1 MENYDIFLNCD
12 NFKKLTGDIV
22 SGQIEFNFKEFYELY
37 RSLLDEDFL
46 EDYYSN
52 ITSISFIQPSTLIIE
67 SNNKHITVTNRD
79 EIFDILS
86 EMAEEFETFASEY
99 EDSLNEF
106 SDFGLW

>member
-1 MENYDIFLNCD
+1 MNNYDIFFNCD

-22 SGQIEFNFKEFYELY
+22 SGQIEFNFEEFCKLY

-52 ITSISFIQPSTLIIE
+52 ITSILFIQPSTLIIE
-67 SNNKHITVTNRD
+67 SNNKHTTVTNRD

-86 EMAEEFETFASEY
+86 EMAEKFETFASEY

-106 SDFGLW
+106 SDFGL